1 MASTTTQHHRAR
13 AIAVLAV
20 LLTAAALPT
29 ATRAASGVRAAV
41 APAPAPAGGC
51 DGDKFP
57 AGRSY
62 AHCAALPY
70 LGARL
75 HWTHDAKTGSL
86 SVAFVAKPPASSSG
100 GGGWVSWAINPT
112 GDGMKG
118 AQALVAFRPTAAA
131 PYAVNTYNITGYKPF
146 GATST
151 PIAFEA
157 TGLAA
162 DESAAAGGEVRL
174 YGTLQ
179 LAPGTEVVNHTW
191 QVGSTVT
198 GGAPVKHA
206 FDKDNLE
213 AKGKLALSGAALAPA
228 PEPAAAGGDSAA
240 AKGGSGEAATAGPS
254 GAKPSAATPAAA
266 APVLMMLLALAAG
279 FMAIV

>member
-1 MASTTTQHHRAR
+1 MASATPRNPRAR
-13 AIAVLAV
+13 AIAILAV
-20 LLTAAALPT
+20 LVTAAVAPT
-29 ATRAASGVRAAV
+29 ATRAAV
-41 APAPAPAGGC
+41 APSPAAAGGGC

-86 SVAFVAKPPASSSG
+86 SVAFVAKPPA
-100 GGGWVSWAINPT
+100 GGGWVSWAINPA
-112 GDGMKG
+112 GEGMKG
-118 AQALVAFRPTAAA
+118 AQALVAFRPSPAA

-146 GATST
+146 GASST
-151 PIAFEA
+151 PIAFKA

-162 DESAAAGGEVRL
+162 DESAANAGGEVRL
-174 YGTLQ
+174 YGKLQ
-179 LAPGTEVVNHTW
+179 LAPGTEVVNHIW

-228 PEPAAAGGDSAA
+228 PEPAAAGAGGGSSA
-240 AKGGSGEAATAGPS
+240 AKGGSGGS
-254 GAKPSAATPAAA
+254 GGKPSAATATVS

>member
-1 MASTTTQHHRAR
+1 MASATTQHHRAR
-13 AIAVLAV
+13 AIAILAV
-20 LLTAAALPT
+20 LLTAASTPT
-29 ATRAASGVRAAV
+29 ATFAAAA
-41 APAPAPAGGC
+41 ATAPAPAGGC

-75 HWTHDAKTGSL
+75 HWSHDAKTGSL
-86 SVAFVAKPPASSSG
+86 SVAFVAKPPAS
-100 GGGWVSWAINPT
+100 GGWVSWAINPT
-112 GDGMKG
+112 GEGMKG

-151 PIAFEA
+151 PIAFKA

-162 DESAAAGGEVRL
+162 DESAAAAGEVRL
-174 YGTLQ
+174 YGKLQ
-179 LAPGTEVVNHTW
+179 LAPGTEVVNHIW

-206 FDKDNLE
+206 FEKDNLE

-228 PEPAAAGGDSAA
+228 PAPGAAGGSSSA
-240 AKGGSGEAATAGPS
+240 AKGGGAAAGPS
-254 GAKPSAATPAAA
+254 GAKPSAATAATSA
-266 APVLMMLLALAAG
+266 TVVMLLALAVG

>member
-1 MASTTTQHHRAR
+1 MASATTQHHRAR
-13 AIAVLAV
+13 AISILAV
-20 LLTAAALPT
+20 LLTAASTPT
-29 ATRAASGVRAAV
+29 ATFAASSVRAAT

-51 DGDKFP
+51 DGDKLP

-86 SVAFVAKPPASSSG
+86 SVAFVAKPPAS
-100 GGGWVSWAINPT
+100 GGWVSWAINPT
-112 GDGMKG
+112 GEGMKG

-131 PYAVNTYNITGYKPF
+131 PYAVNTYNITGYMPF

-151 PIAFEA
+151 PIAFKA

-162 DESAAAGGEVRL
+162 DESAAAAGEVRL
-174 YGTLQ
+174 YGKLQ
-179 LAPGTEVVNHTW
+179 LAPGTEVVNHIW

-206 FDKDNLE
+206 FEKDNLE

-228 PEPAAAGGDSAA
+228 PGAAGGSSSA
-240 AKGGSGEAATAGPS
+240 AKGGGAAAAPS
-254 GAKPSAATPAAA
+254 GAKPSAATAAA
-266 APVLMMLLALAAG
+266 YAPTLILLALAAG

>member
-1 MASTTTQHHRAR
+1 MASATQHHRTR
-13 AIAVLAV
+13 ASIAILAV
-20 LLTAAALPT
+20 LLTVASSPT
-29 ATRAASGVRAAV
+29 ATRAAAAAT
-41 APAPAPAGGC
+41 APAPGPAGGC

-86 SVAFVAKPPASSSG
+86 SVAFVAKPPAS
-100 GGGWVSWAINPT
+100 GGWVSWAINPT

-118 AQALVAFRPTAAA
+118 AQALVALKPTPAA
-131 PYAVNTYNITGYKPF
+131 PYAVNTYNITGYMPF

-151 PIAFEA
+151 PIAYKA

-162 DESAAAGGEVRL
+162 DESAAAAGEVRL
-174 YGTLQ
+174 YGKLQ
-179 LAPGTEVVNHTW
+179 LAPGTEVVNHIW

-213 AKGKLALSGAALAPA
+213 AKGKLALSGAALAP
-228 PEPAAAGGDSAA
+228 EPAPAAPGGGSSA
-240 AKGGSGEAATAGPS
+240 AKGGSAAAGPS
-254 GAKPSAATPAAA
+254 GAKPSAATAAA
-266 APVLMMLLALAAG
+266 SATMVMLLGLAVG